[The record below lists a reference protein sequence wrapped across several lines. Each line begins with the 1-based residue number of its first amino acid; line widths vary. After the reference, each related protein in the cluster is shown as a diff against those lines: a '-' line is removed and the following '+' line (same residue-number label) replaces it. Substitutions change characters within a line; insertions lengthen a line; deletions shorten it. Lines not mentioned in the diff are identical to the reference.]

1 MPQTSTATPI
11 HRHGSRSMILQPEDV
26 VALTAEEA
34 AADIDDAMRAF
45 ARENHNEEGPGRHPP
60 RTRG

>member
-11 HRHGSRSMILQPEDV
+11 HGHGSRSMILQPEDV

-34 AADIDDAMRAF
+34 AADIENAVRAL
-45 ARENHNEEGPGRHPP
+45 AAEKRNGKGPGKSPS
-60 RTRG
+60 